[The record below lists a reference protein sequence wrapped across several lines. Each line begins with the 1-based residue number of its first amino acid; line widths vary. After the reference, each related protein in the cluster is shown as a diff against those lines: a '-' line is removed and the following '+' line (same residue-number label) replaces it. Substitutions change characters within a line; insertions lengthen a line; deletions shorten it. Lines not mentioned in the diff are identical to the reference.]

1 MKYLVTEK
9 RSGDQDIL
17 DYERLTYLFNL
28 NDIDYDGHSLE
39 EFLSDANIGD
49 ITEFVDE
56 TIEIVDDGYTLEYE
70 HHNEYPS
77 TQELVGSGIHWEMA

>member
-17 DYERLTYLFNL
+17 DYERLTHLFSL

-39 EFLSDANIGD
+39 EFLSEAKIGD
-49 ITEFVDE
+49 IAEFVDE
-56 TIEIVDDGYTLEYE
+56 TIEIVDDEYTLEYE
-70 HHNEYPS
+70 NEYP
-77 TQELVGSGIHWEMA
+77 QELVGSMA